1 VVNTRQKADD
11 KIGAK
16 KMRVAFLIPVLA
28 LVFVSPVRTAD
39 ASKDEA
45 AVRDIIAQFDKAW
58 NNHDGKAL
66 AELYAE
72 TSSTVNRHGVYYPL
86 GGRAEQE
93 QQYTKHHGAKG
104 PFKDSRSA
112 PQKIFELRFI
122 RPDLALVRTM
132 RTIWETPEM
141 TREDMIVSYL
151 MTKNAGKWS
160 ITSADLHNV
169 GGAAAGCETT
179 PWPVPLPQAPH
190 Q

>member
-1 VVNTRQKADD
+1 
-11 KIGAK
+11 
-16 KMRVAFLIPVLA
+16 MRASFLIPVLA
-28 LVFVSPVRTAD
+28 LVFVAPVRTAD
-39 ASKDEA
+39 TSKDEA
-45 AVRDIIAQFDKAW
+45 TVREIIAQFDKAW

-66 AELYAE
+66 AELYGE
-72 TSSTVNRHGVYYPL
+72 ISSTVNRHGVYYPL

-93 QQYTKHHGAKG
+93 HEYTKHHGTKG

-122 RPDLALVRTM
+122 SRNVALVRTM

-141 TREDMIVSYL
+141 PREDMIVSYL
-151 MTKNAGKWS
+151 ITRNGGKWS

-169 GGAAAGCETT
+169 GGAAGCETT
-179 PWPVPLPQAPH
+179 PCPVPLPPAPH